1 MNGLINNLSII
12 KKKMIHVKL
21 NTDNRIE
28 YAKDVYTTA
37 EGKLILNFKAN
48 PELMKQYGFKELID
62 SPVAFDANYQTY
74 KVSYVEDADTITVQY
89 DIVYL
94 PIETLKEVKLNEL
107 VDYDKSDNVNTFT
120 VNGVN
125 AWFDKENRA
134 ALSTSIESA
143 SLLGETEITF
153 VVNDKEFS
161 IDIQAA
167 KQMLA
172 TVQRYADK
180 CFLVTEAH
188 KRTIKGLSKAEDIV
202 SYDVT
207 TGYPTKVAFTL

>member
-1 MNGLINNLSII
+1 
-12 KKKMIHVKL
+12 MIHVKL

>member
-1 MNGLINNLSII
+1 
-12 KKKMIHVKL
+12 MIHVKL

-37 EGKLILNFKAN
+37 EGELILNFKAN

-180 CFLVTEAH
+180 CFLVTESH
-188 KRTIKGLSKAEDIV
+188 KRAIKGLSKAEDIV

-207 TGYPTKVAFTL
+207 TGYPTKVTFTL